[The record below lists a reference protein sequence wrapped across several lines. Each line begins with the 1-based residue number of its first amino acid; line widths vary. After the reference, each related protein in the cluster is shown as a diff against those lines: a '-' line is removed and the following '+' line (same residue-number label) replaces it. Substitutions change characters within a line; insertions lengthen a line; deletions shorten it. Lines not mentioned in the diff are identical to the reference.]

1 MLSDIGNILLV
12 LAGLLTLYAISC
24 YLIGLRRRRPDFLL
38 SGFRGAIALC
48 ILINAC
54 AVILFILLLSRDFSN
69 AYVAAYTS
77 RELPLPYVISAFWAG
92 QDGSLFFWLWALSII
107 TLICIARRK
116 KGELTSYASIVL
128 LAVHL
133 FLIIVVFFLGNPF
146 RRLALAPPDGAGLN
160 PLLRNIYMVSH
171 PPAIFIAY
179 AGFTVPFAFAVA
191 ALLRKQGG
199 PEWIIRSRFWLLF
212 SWISLGVGII
222 LGAKWAYVVLGWGG
236 YWAWDPV
243 ENAALIPWLI
253 ATPLLHSVIM
263 EERKG
268 MFKLWNKFLM
278 LFTFELCIFGT
289 FITRSGILSSVH
301 AFAESNIGIYFLL
314 FIILSTFTYLLLLFI
329 RLPQQKSKHTLSSFF
344 SKEGFFFFNNLIFV
358 IAALIVLFGTIFPL
372 LSGIF
377 SRKITLGP
385 PFFNQA
391 LAPLALALL
400 LLTGLCALIPWRGI
414 TRKSIMLKLI
424 PAAALPLVLIAFL
437 LISGIRNPWV
447 LTAFF
452 LAAFTI
458 VSILIE
464 FIKRRNPWNN
474 RRRLGAAIV
483 HLGIALISI
492 GIVGSG
498 SFKQESKVVL
508 AQGAS
513 TALGPFMI
521 RYDTIKEI
529 TTQDAHT
536 FAAMLSIEKNGKS
549 AGTLAPAKV
558 FYPNTREP
566 YSEIAVRS
574 SLAEDLYII
583 FAGITED
590 ESVSLQILRN
600 PLISWLWIGSL
611 LLILGTVIAM
621 LHRRQP
627 KTEPSPSIDHIEQLV
642 REERQKLKSE
652 GSNGVS
658 GRGKKGTKEST

>member
-12 LAGLLTLYAISC
+12 LAGLLVLYAISS
-24 YLIGLRRRRPDFLL
+24 YFIGLRKGRADFFI
-38 SGFRGAIALC
+38 SGFRGMAG
-48 ILINAC
+48 AC
-54 AVILFILLLSRDFSN
+54 ALITVCAIILFMLLISRDFSN

-92 QDGSLFFWLWALSII
+92 QDGSLFFWLWVLSII
-107 TLICIARRK
+107 SLIAISQRK
-116 KGELTSYASIVL
+116 KEAFTSYASLVL
-128 LAVHL
+128 LTVQL
-133 FLIIVVFFLGNPF
+133 FLITMVFFFGNPF
-146 RRLALAPPDGAGLN
+146 RRLAFAPPDGAGLN

-171 PPAIFIAY
+171 PPTIFIAY

-191 ALLRKQGG
+191 ALARKE
-199 PEWIIRSRFWLLF
+199 PRSEWIMRSRPWLLI
-212 SWISLGVGII
+212 SWIFLGVGII

-243 ENAALIPWLI
+243 ENAALIPWLV
-253 ATPLLHSVIM
+253 ATPLLHSMIM

-268 MFKLWNKFLM
+268 IFKLWNKFLI

-314 FIILSTFTYLLLLFI
+314 FIILSIFAYLLLLFI
-329 RLPQQKSKHTLSSFF
+329 RLPRQKSKYAISSLF
-344 SKEGFFFFNNLIFV
+344 SKEGFFIINNLIFI

-385 PFFNQA
+385 SFFNQA
-391 LAPLALALL
+391 LSPLALALL
-400 LLTGLCALIPWRGI
+400 LLTGLCALIPWKGMTKRTI
-414 TRKSIMLKLI
+414 LRKLI
-424 PAAALPLVLIAFL
+424 PAAALPLLLIIVL

-447 LTAFF
+447 LIAFF
-452 LAAFTI
+452 LAAFII
-458 VSILIE
+458 VSIIVE
-464 FIKRRNPWNN
+464 FIKRQNPWNN

-498 SFKQESKVVL
+498 NFKQESKAVL

-513 TALGPFMI
+513 TSVGPFTI

-529 TTQDAHT
+529 ETHDALR
-536 FAAMLSIEKNGKS
+536 FAAMLTIEKRGRP

-558 FYPNTREP
+558 FYPNIREP

-574 SLAEDLYII
+574 SFAEDLYII
-583 FAGITED
+583 FAGITD
-590 ESVSLQILRN
+590 DGAVSLHIFRN
-600 PLISWLWIGSL
+600 PLICWLWIGSL
-611 LLILGTVIAM
+611 LLVLGTAIAM
-621 LHRRQP
+621 LHRRQS
-627 KTEPSPSIDHIEQLV
+627 KTKSEPTVDRIEQLIEQE
-642 REERQKLKSE
+642 REEQRRRDR
-652 GSNGVS
+652 NVS
-658 GRGKKGTKEST
+658 SRVEKKDNKG